1 MNGHRAAP
9 PVGDQTELRQALDAI
24 LAEAQGWDGV
34 FCAWGR
40 LVALT
45 GALKRTLSDEGWAAA
60 RDAVRAH
67 PIHALALQDPFTR
80 HSWEKPR
87 GYSGDGAMIDHVY
100 RLGEAPGLVHA
111 ASAAGRDVNTFVTGA
126 PTCVAVRER
135 LHLLARLVD
144 STAERTAR
152 AEILALGCGHLRE
165 AAYSRA
171 VSEGALNRWLA
182 LDRDT
187 QSVEEMTR
195 SYAHRSCILP
205 VKSTVGRLMVRPT
218 VYGRF
223 DLIYA
228 AGLYEYLDDPTT
240 VLLSRALLQSLKPG
254 GRLLFA
260 NFVTDLRDEGYMD
273 ACMDWRV
280 TQRDEAMVQAILDA
294 LPQADLA
301 NVRLFRGNNGDVVYA
316 VLTKRA

>member
-1 MNGHRAAP
+1 VNG
-9 PVGDQTELRQALDAI
+9 PVELRRELDVI
-24 LAEAQGWDGV
+24 LASAQGWDGV
-34 FCAWGR
+34 FAAWTR
-40 LVALT
+40 LVQLT
-45 GALKRTLSDEGWAAA
+45 GALKRGLPADGWETA
-60 RDAVRAH
+60 RETVRSH
-67 PIHALALQDPFTR
+67 PLHALALEDPFTR
-80 HSWEKPR
+80 HSWDKPR

-100 RLGEAPGLVHA
+100 RLGDAPGLVHA

-126 PTCVAVRER
+126 DTCVAVRER

-144 STAERTAR
+144 ATAERAAR

-165 AAYSRA
+165 AAYSQA
-171 VSEGALNRWLA
+171 VADGALNRWLA

-195 SYAHRSCILP
+195 SYAHRPCILP
-205 VKSTVGRLMVRPT
+205 VKSTVGRLMVRPG

-228 AGLYEYLDDPTT
+228 AGLYEYLDDQTT

-280 TQRDEAMVQAILDA
+280 AQRDESAIQAIVDA
-294 LPQADLA
+294 LPQAELA
-301 NVRLFRGNNGDVVYA
+301 HTRVFRGNNRNVVYGL
-316 VLTKRA
+316 LTKRR

>member
-1 MNGHRAAP
+1 MGVQWPATTVSGPADLQR
-9 PVGDQTELRQALDAI
+9 ELDA
-24 LAEAQGWDGV
+24 LLVSARDWDGI
-34 FCAWGR
+34 FSAWTG
-40 LVALT
+40 LIELT
-45 GALKRTLSDEGWAAA
+45 GALKRGLSVEGWEAA
-60 RDAVRAH
+60 RGEVRAH
-67 PIHALALQDPFTR
+67 PIHALALEDPFTR

-87 GYSGDGAMIDHVY
+87 GYSGDGALIDHVY
-100 RLGEAPGLVHA
+100 RLGAAPGLVHD
-111 ASAAGRDVNTFVTGA
+111 ASAAGRSVNAFVTGA
-126 PTCVAVRER
+126 HTCVAVRER

-144 STAERTAR
+144 ATAERASR
-152 AEILALGCGHLRE
+152 AEILTLGCGHLRE
-165 AAYSRA
+165 AAYSHA

-187 QSVEEMTR
+187 LSVEEMTR
-195 SYAHRSCILP
+195 SYAHRPCIMP

-228 AGLYEYLDDPTT
+228 AGLYEYLDDATA
-240 VLLSRALLQSLKPG
+240 VLLSRALLVSLKPG

-280 TQRDEAMVQAILDA
+280 NQRDEAMMQAILDA
-294 LPQADLA
+294 LPRAELA
-301 NVRLFRGNNGDVVYA
+301 QTKLFRGNNGNVVFA
-316 VLTKRA
+316 LLTKRS

>member
-1 MNGHRAAP
+1 MP
-9 PVGDQTELRQALDAI
+9 GDQTAISATGPAGLRRELDAI
-24 LAEAQGWDGV
+24 LASAHGWDGV
-34 FCAWGR
+34 FCAWTR
-40 LVALT
+40 LIELT
-45 GALKRTLSDEGWAAA
+45 GALKRSLPAEGWEMA
-60 RDAVRAH
+60 RAELRAH
-67 PIHALALQDPFTR
+67 PIHALALEDPFTR

-111 ASAAGRDVNTFVTGA
+111 ASAAGRNVNACVIGA
-126 PTCVAVRER
+126 HTCVAVRER

-144 STAERTAR
+144 ATAERTAR

-165 AAYSRA
+165 AAYSQA
-171 VSEGALNRWLA
+171 VADGALNRWLA

-187 QSVEEMTR
+187 LSVEEMTR
-195 SYAHRSCILP
+195 SYAHRPCILP
-205 VKSTVGRLMVRPT
+205 VKSTVGRLMVRPG

-228 AGLYEYLDDPTT
+228 AGLYEYLDDATT

-260 NFVTDLRDEGYMD
+260 NFATDLRDEGYMD

-280 TQRDEAMVQAILDA
+280 TQRDEVMIQAIIDA
-294 LPQADLA
+294 LPQAELA
-301 NVRLFRGNNGDVVYA
+301 HTRLFRGNNGNVIYA

>member
-1 MNGHRAAP
+1 MTADGFAT
-9 PVGDQTELRQALDAI
+9 PVHTPSLLRQELDA
-24 LAEAQGWDGV
+24 LLGMAEGWDGV
-34 FCAWGR
+34 FCAWTR
-40 LVALT
+40 LVELA
-45 GALKRTLSDEGWAAA
+45 RTLKQTLPAEGWEAA
-60 RDAVRAH
+60 RAELRAH

-80 HSWEKPR
+80 HSWDKPR

-111 ASAAGRDVNTFVTGA
+111 ASAAGRNVNAFVTGA
-126 PTCVAVRER
+126 HTCVAVRER
-135 LHLLARLVD
+135 MHLLARMVD
-144 STAERTAR
+144 ATAERASR

-165 AAYSRA
+165 AAYSQA
-171 VSEGALNRWLA
+171 VSDGALNRWLA

-187 QSVEEMTR
+187 LSVEEMSR
-195 SYAHRSCILP
+195 SYAHRPCILP

-228 AGLYEYLDDPTT
+228 AGLYEYLDDATA

-260 NFVTDLRDEGYMD
+260 NFVIGLRDEGYMD
-273 ACMDWRV
+273 AFMDWRV
-280 TQRDEAMVQAILDA
+280 TQRDEAMMQAILDA
-294 LPQADLA
+294 LPPTELA
-301 NVRLFRGNNGDVVYA
+301 HTRLFRGNNGNVLYA
-316 VLTKRA
+316 LLTKRG